1 MTFIKNDMVR
11 TAILIGI
18 FFIAFLHHI
27 NCQTELGIKGGY
39 TNSWPGYGDL
49 ELLINPKT
57 NVSGYNLSLFF
68 GMSINDKLG
77 ISLQPGFIK
86 RGAASLLWVSGS
98 GFGLQ
103 PVFEGDSKVFLHYFE
118 LPIFINKKFKFKST
132 NIIPSFG
139 YGLSF
144 LNSASVNQELLLAS
158 GKSTIVSNVEV
169 GNDSEES
176 LNRLDHGFYFSIRI
190 DQQILQNH
198 FIFFESAYYLGM
210 TDYDKLHSLKNR
222 NVNFNFGFGYNI

>member
-1 MTFIKNDMVR
+1 MTKTTIFIG
-11 TAILIGI
+11 L
-18 FFIAFLHHI
+18 FLVTFLYQS
-27 NCQTELGIKGGY
+27 NCQTEIGIKGGF

-49 ELLINPKT
+49 ELLNNAQT
-57 NVSGYNLSLFF
+57 NVSGYNLSLFV

-77 ISLQPGFIK
+77 FSFQPAFIK
-86 RGAASLLWVSGS
+86 RGAASLLWAIGS

-103 PVFEGDSKVFLHYFE
+103 PALEGDSKVFLNYFE

-132 NIIPSFG
+132 NIVPSFG

-144 LNSASVNQELLLAS
+144 LNSASVLQTS
-158 GKSTIVSNVEV
+158 GTRTIVSNIEI

-210 TDYDKLHSLKNR
+210 TDYDKLNSLKNR
-222 NVNFNFGFGYNI
+222 NVNFNFGFGYII

>member
-1 MTFIKNDMVR
+1 MTKTTIFIG
-11 TAILIGI
+11 L
-18 FFIAFLHHI
+18 FLSTFLFQS
-27 NCQTELGIKGGY
+27 NCQTEIGIKGGF

-77 ISLQPGFIK
+77 FSFQPAFIK
-86 RGAASLLWVSGS
+86 RGAASVLWANGS
-98 GFGLQ
+98 GFGLM
-103 PVFEGDSKVFLHYFE
+103 PVFESDLNVFLNYFE
-118 LPIFINKKFKFKST
+118 IPIFINKKFRFKST

-144 LNSASVNQELLLAS
+144 LSSASVYQEDTS
-158 GKSTIVSNVEV
+158 GTKTFVSNIEV

-190 DQQILQNH
+190 DQQIFKNY

-210 TDYDKLHSLKNR
+210 TDYEKLNSLKNR
-222 NVNFNFGFGYNI
+222 NVNFNLGFGYII